1 VSVRRVA
8 VFTVWLTSLIAWTA
22 CAHVPDRYE
31 SLRQATT
38 EPIPGTFSYELEPV
52 DGFHPSFDPDTAY
65 AKLVERA
72 PGPVMITLATVHDT
86 DFDATWGPA
95 WVFFARDVCFATAKG
110 DVVSPARSGNDAC
123 SVANMWVQVIDATSG
138 DPLGSFTAY
147 DGTTTWVPTREGDP
161 AQVAGATRFH

>member
-1 VSVRRVA
+1 MSVRRVA
-8 VFTVWLTSLIAWTA
+8 VCTVWLISLIAWTA
-22 CAHVPDRYE
+22 CTHVPDPYE
-31 SLRQATT
+31 PLRQATT
-38 EPIPGTFSYELEPV
+38 EPIPGTFSYVLVPV
-52 DGFHPSFDPDTAY
+52 GGFHPSFEPDTAY

-72 PGPVMITLATVHDT
+72 PGPVTITLATVHDT

-123 SVANMWVQVIDATSG
+123 SDANMWVQVIDATSG

-147 DGTTTWVPTREGDP
+147 DDTTTWIPDREGDP
-161 AQVAGATRFH
+161 TQVAGATRFH